1 MAIVSRYESKH
12 LTEPGELLLFSFL
25 KAVVL
30 TRSERLEAFG
40 GLLDDG
46 EDVLHARS
54 RHFQCLQRL
63 EDVQDP
69 GNGVAG
75 EPRALRGGGDVDVR
89 PRLLAAAVPPE
100 RRHGGRIAA
109 AGRASKERRY
119 RGRRLPRGPLNFV
132 DGVLWSPL
140 PEVPVVNAVSYTH
153 LTLPTICSV

>member
-12 LTEPGELLLFSFL
+12 LTEPRELLLFSLL

-46 EDVLHARS
+46 EDVLHARG
-54 RHFQCLQRL
+54 RHFQYLQRL

-89 PRLLAAAVPPE
+89 PRLLAAAVLPE
-100 RRHGGRIAA
+100 RRHGGRIAP
-109 AGRASKERRY
+109 GRAPKERRY
-119 RGRRLPRGPLNFV
+119 RGRRLPRGP
-132 DGVLWSPL
+132 
-140 PEVPVVNAVSYTH
+140 
-153 LTLPTICSV
+153 